1 MDHVSW
7 SVALVMSQLLIF
19 RPITFLAEFR
29 LYRSG
34 LIPHTLILEK
44 QSQFATRM
52 QKQALSSG
60 EAELHAIGSGTA
72 DACGGFFTFKKAWF
86 ACTSV
91 GHPGCPTF
99 PEQRLRSRGRDFS
112 EVTSQDFRCQQGQ
125 SSFATQLCLLCF
137 RSFFLRLWTLV
148 NYGPLAVEWAKDAET
163 LSSTLFAGWCTASG
177 RFIAARMPPEQVPE
191 QVLPGDGS
199 IFGGVPATFSAH
211 SMCLEPATHDQA
223 SPLGCD
229 FAAAFGGAL
238 PGTRTPW
245 ILDTYGAVASGSVK

>member
-1 MDHVSW
+1 MPLLTVLASLEDSYSGW
-7 SVALVMSQLLIF
+7 SS
-19 RPITFLAEFR
+19 R
-29 LYRSG
+29 
-34 LIPHTLILEK
+34 
-44 QSQFATRM
+44 
-52 QKQALSSG
+52 
-60 EAELHAIGSGTA
+60 
-72 DACGGFFTFKKAWF
+72 
-86 ACTSV
+86 
-91 GHPGCPTF
+91 HPGCPTF

-211 SMCLEPATHDQA
+211 SMCLEPATIAGLLATHLVKQ
-223 SPLGCD
+223 LWM
-229 FAAAFGGAL
+229 
-238 PGTRTPW
+238 PGHP
-245 ILDTYGAVASGSVK
+245 

>member
-1 MDHVSW
+1 MPLLCNRLLTVLASLEDSYSGW
-7 SVALVMSQLLIF
+7 SS
-19 RPITFLAEFR
+19 R
-29 LYRSG
+29 
-34 LIPHTLILEK
+34 
-44 QSQFATRM
+44 
-52 QKQALSSG
+52 
-60 EAELHAIGSGTA
+60 
-72 DACGGFFTFKKAWF
+72 
-86 ACTSV
+86 
-91 GHPGCPTF
+91 HPGCPTF

-148 NYGPLAVEWAKDAET
+148 NYGPWLWSGPRMRRLYPVLYSLAGAPHQGA
-163 LSSTLFAGWCTASG
+163 LSRPGCRLSKFCQATAAFLEVSQ
-177 RFIAARMPPEQVPE
+177 RLSARTACAWNRLL
-191 QVLPGDGS
+191 LPACWRHIWS
-199 IFGGVPATFSAH
+199 SNFG
-211 SMCLEPATHDQA
+211 CQATHDQA